1 MFKIYT
7 PTNLE
12 NSEWCDFIIVPEFQL
27 FNRMKEKKIIEL
39 NRDFSGNILRI
50 NLRDISNEEKL
61 NYIKSF
67 VKSYM
72 IKISENQ
79 SDVGY

>member
-27 FNRMKEKKIIEL
+27 FNRMGNAETIVL
-39 NRDFSGNILRI
+39 DRDFSSNILRI
-50 NLRDISNEEKL
+50 NLRNIPTEEKL

-67 VKSYM
+67 VKNFMVKVS
-72 IKISENQ
+72 KNH
-79 SDVGY
+79 SDVNY

>member
-1 MFKIYT
+1 MFRIYT
-7 PTNLE
+7 PTTLE
-12 NSEWCDFIIVPEFQL
+12 NSEWCDFVVVPEFQL
-27 FNRMKEKKIIEL
+27 FNRMGNIETINL
-39 NRDFSGNILRI
+39 NKDFSGNILRI
-50 NLRDISNEEKL
+50 NLRNVSNEEKL